1 MAENTEEAP
10 KPQSGRNRTL
20 MMAGGAIALL
30 LAGAGGG
37 YLGRGI
43 LEPAAAV
50 ADAEG
55 GEAKAE
61 GGEAKAEGGEAKAE
75 GHGEAKAE
83 GGEAKAEGGH
93 GEAKAEAKAE
103 GHGAPAGGHGGTAPV
118 AAGASAVATLPNG
131 RVITNL
137 KTFVV
142 NLRSSGGGR
151 VLRLEIQVESAGDV
165 APALEVSSP
174 KVRDTVIAAIS
185 DYTFT
190 ELEGTDG
197 KTRLRDEL
205 LTRINGVMAPM
216 TIDAIYFTQ
225 FVVQ

>member
-1 MAENTEEAP
+1 MAENEETP
-10 KPQSGRNRTL
+10 KPQSNRNRTL
-20 MMAGGAIALL
+20 MQLAGGLLLL
-30 LAGAGGG
+30 LAGGGGG
-37 YLGRGI
+37 YLVNGMLNPPSSATMTEG
-43 LEPAAAV
+43 EAQ
-50 ADAEG
+50 AEG
-55 GEAKAE
+55 DAQKPEAEGEAKAE
-61 GGEAKAEGGEAKAE
+61 GEHKAE
-75 GHGEAKAE
+75 
-83 GGEAKAEGGH
+83 

-103 GHGAPAGGHGGTAPV
+103 GEHKAEGEGHGAEATAPEMP
-118 AAGASAVATLPNG
+118 TLSNG

-151 VLRLEIQVESAGDV
+151 VLRMEIQVESSKEV
-165 APALEVSSP
+165 APHLDLNTP
-174 KVRDTVIAAIS
+174 RLRDTILTAVS

-205 LTRINGVMAPM
+205 LTRINGAMAPM
-216 TIDAIYFTQ
+216 TIDQVYFTQ

>member
-1 MAENTEEAP
+1 MAENTEEVP
-10 KPQSGRNRTL
+10 KPQSSRSRTL

-30 LAGAGGG
+30 LAGTGGG

-43 LEPAAAV
+43 LEPAGAAV
-50 ADAEG
+50 TTGESADTEG
-55 GEAKAE
+55 GEKAVSEADGAKS
-61 GGEAKAEGGEAKAE
+61 EAKS
-75 GHGEAKAE
+75 
-83 GGEAKAEGGH
+83 GGH
-93 GEAKAEAKAE
+93 GESTTGHKAE
-103 GHGAPAGGHGGTAPV
+103 GHGAPAGGSGGHAPV
-118 AAGASAVATLPNG
+118 AAGAIMASLPNG

-137 KTFVV
+137 KSFVV

-165 APALEVSSP
+165 APTLEVSSP
-174 KVRDTVIAAIS
+174 KVRDSVIAAIS
-185 DYTFT
+185 DYTFA

-216 TIDAIYFTQ
+216 TIDQIYFTQ

>member
-1 MAENTEEAP
+1 MAENTEEVP
-10 KPQSGRNRTL
+10 KPQSSRTL

-37 YLGRGI
+37 YLGRGV
-43 LEPAAAV
+43 LEPASDTEA
-50 ADAEG
+50 AEG
-55 GEAKAE
+55 GAEGGAEGAKAE
-61 GGEAKAEGGEAKAE
+61 GGEAKTEAKAE

-83 GGEAKAEGGH
+83 AKAETKAETKAEGEAKT
-93 GEAKAEAKAE
+93 E
-103 GHGAPAGGHGGTAPV
+103 GHSAPAGGSGGHAPV
-118 AAGASAVATLPNG
+118 AAGAASLPNG

-137 KTFVV
+137 KSFVV

-165 APALEVSSP
+165 APVLEVSSP
-174 KVRDTVIAAIS
+174 KVRDSIIAAIS
-185 DYTFT
+185 DYTFA

-216 TIDAIYFTQ
+216 TIDQIYFTQ

>member
-1 MAENTEEAP
+1 M
-10 KPQSGRNRTL
+10 
-20 MMAGGAIALL
+20 
-30 LAGAGGG
+30 
-37 YLGRGI
+37 
-43 LEPAAAV
+43 
-50 ADAEG
+50 
-55 GEAKAE
+55 
-61 GGEAKAEGGEAKAE
+61 
-75 GHGEAKAE
+75 
-83 GGEAKAEGGH
+83 
-93 GEAKAEAKAE
+93 
-103 GHGAPAGGHGGTAPV
+103 
-118 AAGASAVATLPNG
+118 AAGASAAATLPNG

-137 KTFVV
+137 KTIVV

-165 APALEVSSP
+165 APVLEVSSP

-205 LTRINGVMAPM
+205 LTRINGVIAPM